1 MNKLVVVFGLFGLTF
16 FFGLGVS
23 AVQFATDSFFFPLDL
38 GESFDVDDLFDSD
51 AEEVM
56 FDTEAIQDT
65 MESEYSEMTPDE
77 SESYVD
83 PAISESGTTSSSWT
97 CGDGTEI
104 EGAWTNDGE
113 CDCNDCS
120 DEGVFQCSSGQF
132 IPKEYIGDGD
142 CDCADTCEDES

>member
-16 FFGLGVS
+16 FFGLGVT
-23 AVQFATDSFFFPLDL
+23 AVQFATDSFLFPFDS
-38 GESFDVDDLFDSD
+38 GESLDVDDLFDSGT
-51 AEEVM
+51 EEVM

-65 MESEYSEMTPDE
+65 MESEYSEMTPGE